1 MADLNEGGSI
11 GEITVSVEKPK
22 QIVPWGLHPMEDY
35 VFNQLKS
42 RAQEYDF
49 NIDPNEGA
57 YAGPRTAWV
66 RMFSNGVSSREDKT
80 VRKSGFA
87 MGGAETFNE
96 SYGFNPD
103 KKITIGVDSRGNPHE
118 IDAVVGDGS
127 SLADDFPHR
136 PPPSVVSVTS
146 EFSGAAGNAF
156 TALCRKTTINWR
168 CYSLNQLNY
177 LIPYFLTPRIS
188 LIVEWGW
195 NNYDI
200 SSLIDLT
207 DLEGMTKIWSGEYD
221 ATIGRIKTSNG
232 NYDYHMGFIVDYGYR
247 LAEDGGYECNT
258 TIMNPNFMIGG
269 QAYQTSTI
277 EQRKPD
283 GTKSKMKDFIEF
295 KTFDLNGLTV
305 AGFSR
310 KTYQTADDVVVATA
324 AAWGGMA
331 VITPIATG
339 TDVVGALITDKNK
352 QIFTNSSGTTWLR
365 MDLVA
370 NIINAFFERNFKDDK
385 GNLINDAKLTKFVV
399 KNVPLCAHP
408 ALKSTNPNILVP
420 NATAPRFAKSAEA
433 NKGDS
438 IPSVSNYDA
447 LFPRVKTI
455 VDENKYTN
463 EYDNIQEAI
472 GAEKSFPIYDI
483 DYSSKN
489 GKKAPKGY
497 YGYLEDLYISTS
509 ILSSEI
515 GNNDTVQKLLE
526 AILQHINRGLCD
538 LVQLKLETVSYNNGE
553 YSLHDSNFSSVST
566 PQDAADL
573 KRINVNSTDSAFMRS
588 ARFDI
593 KISQDMMN
601 NMIML
606 SAKNAPLDKPI
617 TQVANDPKF
626 MKYDPTSEGD
636 RFFSRADQKV
646 VIASSTSDASEKTNN
661 ARLFTSDSKDHGPF
675 VVETKETIR
684 SFSGIG
690 RKGTQ
695 KVTKTYVIAEKDPD
709 FLKNILIDVDDKR
722 AIYLNNGLM
731 PGTEFHA
738 EFLGIGGITYL
749 SQFTLDHVPSTY
761 NYKNAVW
768 QIADVKHKIENKM
781 WTTSIM
787 AQARPL
793 TILND
798 TKSTP

>member
-1 MADLNEGGSI
+1 MADLKEGGSI

-66 RMFSNGVSSREDKT
+66 RMFSNGVSSREDET

-195 NNYDI
+195 NNYNI

-295 KTFDLNGLTV
+295 KTFDLNGLT

-310 KTYQTADDVVVATA
+310 KTYQTADDAKVATA
-324 AAWGGMA
+324 AARGGMA

-339 TDVVGALITDKNK
+339 TDFVGALITDKNK

-798 TKSTP
+798 TKSNP